1 MNMLTKKDVKW
12 QWGNE
17 QQQVFDELKRI
28 FTVKLVLAVL
38 NLDKE
43 FRVEVDTL
51 NYTTRKV
58 LSIKYSDNL

>member
-1 MNMLTKKDVKW
+1 MNLLTKKDVKW

-51 NYTTRKV
+51 NYTTGKV
-58 LSIKYSDNL
+58 LLMKCLDNL